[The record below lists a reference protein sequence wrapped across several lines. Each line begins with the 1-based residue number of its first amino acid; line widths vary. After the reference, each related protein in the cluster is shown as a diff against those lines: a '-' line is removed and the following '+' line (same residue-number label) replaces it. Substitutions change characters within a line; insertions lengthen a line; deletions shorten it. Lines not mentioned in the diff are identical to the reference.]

1 MSDIARGILLI
12 PLAVVFYGSG
22 LLLWPIRR
30 WLCRKRAV
38 RGKSLGF
45 VFLGQ
50 LISFVATI
58 IVAVVR
64 PRMLEHGYYWF
75 IVLIEL
81 LAIPMV
87 DANSS
92 HGGRSWGAGHTNFS
106 SALSIW

>member
-1 MSDIARGILLI
+1 MSDIARDILLI

-92 HGGRSWGAGHTNFS
+92 HGGRSWG
-106 SALSIW
+106 